1 MSKKAKT
8 ALIVVA
14 LLVGI
19 GAFNYIIKMDPTQLA
34 ARGVGKDPH
43 SHGDDD
49 HDQEHEEGAP
59 TFEDM
64 LKPIGPESAAVT
76 IKVLWNDPQEIEGV
90 LRPMLSSVAASYEG
104 HVRVEFIDPGSD
116 EHEQIKEEVTG
127 GIGVGL
133 LINGEMIKEI
143 PEADLGI
150 LAFAGSTTFEE
161 WSEKDLRLAVE
172 HELEDR
178 GIEFEPTVQHD
189 HGGAHG
195 HAPDPHAGH
204 DH

>member
-1 MSKKAKT
+1 MSKKMKT
-8 ALIVVA
+8 GLVVVA

-19 GAFNYIIKMDPTQLA
+19 GAFNYIINMDPTQLA
-34 ARGVGKDPH
+34 ARGVGKDAH

-49 HDQEHEEGAP
+49 HDHENEEGAP

-64 LKPIGPESAAVT
+64 LKPIGPEDAAVT
-76 IKVLWNDPQEIEGV
+76 IEVLWGDPQEVQGV
-90 LRPMLSSVAASYEG
+90 LRPMLTGVASSYPD
-104 HVRVEFIDPGSD
+104 HVRVEFVDPDS
-116 EHEQIKEEVTG
+116 ERHQQITEEITE

-133 LINGEMIKEI
+133 LINGEMIKQI
-143 PEADLGI
+143 PEADLGV
-150 LAFAGSTTFEE
+150 LAFAGSPTFEE

-178 GIEFEPTVQHD
+178 GIDFEPTVEHD
-189 HGGAHG
+189 HRAAPGQ
-195 HAPDPHAGH
+195 APDPHAGH